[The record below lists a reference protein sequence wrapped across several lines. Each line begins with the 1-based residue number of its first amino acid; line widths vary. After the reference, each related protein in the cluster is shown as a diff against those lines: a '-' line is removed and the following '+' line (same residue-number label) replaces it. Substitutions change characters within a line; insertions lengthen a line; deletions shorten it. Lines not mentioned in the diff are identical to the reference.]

1 MVGIYIYIY
10 GSQKLNIQQLISP
23 VLMDQIASNFDK
35 NGRIIVLPVC
45 TVWCQSDHGNPLFLA
60 CENGKKQ
67 IHLDIIVAWLAPFG
81 FGALRW
87 NLLSVFFSVSPVA
100 LPGH

>member
-1 MVGIYIYIY
+1 MSLY

-60 CENGKKQ
+60 CENGKK
-67 IHLDIIVAWLAPFG
+67 DFTFRYNSSLAGPLWFWC
-81 FGALRW
+81 FEMK
-87 NLLSVFFSVSPVA
+87 SV
-100 LPGH
+100 